1 MTVINTNLNSL
12 VAQGALVRNNRSLTT
27 AMEQLSTGKRI
38 NAAKDDAA
46 GLAISNKQTA
56 QIRGLDQAVR
66 NANDAISMIQTAEGA
81 TNEITSMLQ
90 RMREI
95 SVQAANATY
104 VASDR
109 SALQQEFSELQSE
122 IERISDMTEWNGQ
135 KILDGT
141 TTAAVYQIGA
151 NANQT
156 ITVTFGDLAA
166 LTGLA
171 TALSTSALSV
181 TSSSAISQMDA
192 AIAAVDT
199 FRSGMGSKIN
209 RLTHAA
215 DNLNNVSTNTSASRS
230 RILDVEYA
238 KASSELA
245 RTQIIQ
251 QAATAILAQANT
263 SQQTV
268 MKLLQ

>member
-1 MTVINTNLNSL
+1 MTVINTNMNSL
-12 VAQGALVRNNRSLTT
+12 VAQGALVRNNRALTM

-46 GLAISNKQTA
+46 GLAITNKQTA

-81 TNEITSMLQ
+81 TNEVTAMLQ
-90 RMREI
+90 RMRELA
-95 SVQAANATY
+95 VQAANATY
-104 VASDR
+104 VSTDKA
-109 SALQQEFSELQSE
+109 ALQQEFAELQE
-122 IERISDMTEWNGQ
+122 EVGRISDMTEWNGQ

-141 TTAAVYQIGA
+141 TSVAVYQVGA
-151 NANQT
+151 NASQT

-166 LTGLA
+166 LTGLSQALTA
-171 TALSTSALSV
+171 TLSV
-181 TSSSAISQMDA
+181 TSATAISQMDS
-192 AIAAVDT
+192 AISAVDT
-199 FRSGMGSKIN
+199 FRSGMGAKIN

-215 DNLNNVSTNTSASRS
+215 DNLANVSTNTSASRS

>member
-1 MTVINTNLNSL
+1 
-12 VAQGALVRNNRSLTT
+12 
-27 AMEQLSTGKRI
+27 
-38 NAAKDDAA
+38 
-46 GLAISNKQTA
+46 
-56 QIRGLDQAVR
+56 
-66 NANDAISMIQTAEGA
+66 
-81 TNEITSMLQ
+81 
-90 RMREI
+90 
-95 SVQAANATY
+95 VQAANATY
-104 VASDR
+104 VSSDK
-109 SALQQEFSELQSE
+109 SALQQEFSELQAE

-171 TALSTSALSV
+171 SALSSSMSV

-199 FRSGMGSKIN
+199 FRSGMGAKIN